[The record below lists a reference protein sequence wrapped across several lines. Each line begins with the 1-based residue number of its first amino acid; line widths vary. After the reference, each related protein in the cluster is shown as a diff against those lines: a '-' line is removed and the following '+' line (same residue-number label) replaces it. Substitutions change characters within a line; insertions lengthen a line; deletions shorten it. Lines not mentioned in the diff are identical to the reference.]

1 MARSVIWRPFTVAV
15 VLTGTTLLPQEV
27 ARAAAPANVGNCATS
42 SLGGV
47 LDRLDT
53 PIDLCDTGVGRQ
65 RGFENAGSPAIPGP
79 DNPGPHRRPCASSE
93 PPPSV
98 PGAGSAPC
106 AGATPLPGRLLD
118 LKNWKLTLPTGR
130 KGKPEEIEGPDL
142 SSFTNDFFRLNEAED
157 GVVFR
162 ANAGGVTTSGSS
174 YPRSELREMNGTE
187 KAAWDSTAGRHSLE
201 VCEAITKTPSTKPEV
216 VSAQIHDTE
225 DDVLQIRLEGTTL
238 SVQYDDGQGEAVLDP
253 DYRLG
258 TPFRVRVDVTAEGI
272 AVAYNGEHKT
282 DIKKSGTGWY
292 WKVGAYVQSNPSKGV
307 APDAVGE
314 VVVYSL
320 DMTAE

>member
-1 MARSVIWRPFTVAV
+1 MAFSGIWRPFTVAA
-15 VLTGTTLLPQEV
+15 VLTGTTLLPQGV
-27 ARAAAPANVGNCATS
+27 AQAAAPANVGTCTAS
-42 SLGGV
+42 APGGV
-47 LDRLDT
+47 LDHVGMT
-53 PIDLCDTGVGRQ
+53 IGSCDDGQGRR

-79 DNPGPHRRPCASSE
+79 DHPGPRREPCADSE
-93 PPPSV
+93 PPSV
-98 PGAGSAPC
+98 PGIGSATSTS
-106 AGATPLPGRLLD
+106 ASPLPGRLLD
-118 LKNWKLTLPTGR
+118 LKNWKLTLPTGQ

-142 SSFTNDFFRLNEAED
+142 TSFTNDFFRLNDAED
-157 GVVFR
+157 GVVFT

-187 KAAWDSTAGRHSLE
+187 KAAWDSTAGTHSLE
-201 VCEAITKTPSTKPEV
+201 VCQAITKTPSTKPEV

-238 SVQYDDGQGEAVLDP
+238 SVQYDDGRGEAVLDP

-258 TPFRVRVDVTAEGI
+258 TPFRVKVDVTAEGI

-292 WKVGAYVQSNPSKGV
+292 WKVGAYVQSNPSKGE